1 MVAFL
6 IACTA
11 LVVSLYSLTVQV
23 RIYQR
28 VRRERMQALA
38 LKKLMEENM
47 FKEIGVES
55 TLKLSSNQNLYR
67 IGPHTLRV
75 EDKANDETSA

>member
-1 MVAFL
+1 
-6 IACTA
+6 
-11 LVVSLYSLTVQV
+11 
-23 RIYQR
+23 
-28 VRRERMQALA
+28 MQALA